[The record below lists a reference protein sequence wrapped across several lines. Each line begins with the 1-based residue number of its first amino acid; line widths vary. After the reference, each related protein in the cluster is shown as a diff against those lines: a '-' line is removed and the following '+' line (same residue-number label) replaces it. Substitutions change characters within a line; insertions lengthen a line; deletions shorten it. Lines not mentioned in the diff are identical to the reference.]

1 MALLDEDERDI
12 LYPRWSCIEAGSTL
26 SDEFRIMWEPKDV
39 ASKDRELVHRC
50 LVDSDDPKD
59 HGCVTRALDHAEG
72 SVAFIRDFLNGALDG
87 SFNEDEFLN
96 DLGMFM
102 GIASHHIADLC
113 TPVHVGHK
121 LDYKK
126 VGAKSARRFHAKVE
140 RDIGRL
146 ARQVSLQI
154 HPPKVVEFS
163 RDLFWGIAREA
174 YDSTFLELEAIYS
187 DSDENALLEMASLAV
202 TSAVRST
209 RDVWH
214 TIFKDT
220 QMTSRKWSSGSSS

>member
-1 MALLDEDERDI
+1 MALLEEDERDI

-26 SDEFRIMWEPKDV
+26 SDEFRIMWEPRDV
-39 ASKDRELVHRC
+39 ASQDRELVHRC
-50 LVDSDDPKD
+50 FVDSDNPRD
-59 HGCVTRALDHAEG
+59 HGCVTRALNHAEG
-72 SVAFIRDFLNGALDG
+72 SVSFIRDFLNGELEG

-121 LDYKK
+121 LDFKK
-126 VGAKSARRFHAKVE
+126 VGAKSASRFHGKVE

-146 ARQVSLQI
+146 AKRVSLQL
-154 HPPKVVEFS
+154 HPPKIIEFS
-163 RDLFWGIAREA
+163 RDFFWGIAKEA
-174 YDSTFLELEAIYS
+174 YDSTFLKLEAIYS
-187 DSDENALLEMASLAV
+187 ENDEDGLLEMTSIAV
-202 TSAVRST
+202 TSAVRHT

-214 TIFKDT
+214 TVFKET
-220 QMTSRKWSSGSSS
+220 EMTSRTWSSGPSQ